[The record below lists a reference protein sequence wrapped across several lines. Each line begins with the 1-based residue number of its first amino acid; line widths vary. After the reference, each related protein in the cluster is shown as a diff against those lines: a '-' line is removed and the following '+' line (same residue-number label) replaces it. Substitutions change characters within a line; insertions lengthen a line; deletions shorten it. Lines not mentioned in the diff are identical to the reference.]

1 MRKTLL
7 ATTALAAAGAFAAG
21 PVLAADMLS
30 VGVGGYME
38 QWFGGTSVDATD
50 AKGASTNIND
60 GAAQQSDSEI
70 HFKGKLEADNGLT
83 FSIKVELEG
92 NNSTDATGDQWG
104 TAIDESQLT
113 VSGEFGQLV
122 LGAED
127 SASVL
132 THHNVRS
139 AGAVGLNCGDVGNW
153 VPGMSGCG
161 GGLETSGH
169 QFGDRNQISYF
180 SPRVS
185 GVQFGASYIPDST
198 QENSSRSGGANNDR
212 DAWSAGG
219 NYVGEFGGAN
229 VSFSV
234 GHYQRSQFVTAAN
247 ALKVFDGREGANATT
262 HPARNKAWYDA
273 HQANITNIPMVLN
286 GDKVAQSADGDTTK
300 PGIQADTGA
309 GSANTVLIYNSD
321 GTLDGNPDI
330 TTLSA
335 RRNASS
341 QAINTQ
347 TSSVMQADDYTHTNI
362 GLRVGMGSFSF
373 DVAYAAVDGGAFKK
387 ESRTHLGTDTAA
399 TATSDDSHYEVV
411 VKDASKDYDVISAGG
426 MFVDG
431 PMSVSLGFIMADYDN
446 GDEQTLGELGAGYT
460 LAPGVV
466 WKSSVFM
473 AEKNTND
480 GKEEREAT
488 GFVTGIALSF

>member
-38 QWFGGTSVDATD
+38 QWFGGTSIDGTD
-50 AKGASTNIND
+50 AKGNEIPD

-70 HFKGKLEADNGLT
+70 NFRGKLEADNGLT
-83 FSIKVELEG
+83 FSVKVELEG
-92 NNSTDATGDQWG
+92 NSTANQ
-104 TAIDESQLT
+104 IDESQLT
-113 VSGEFGQLV
+113 VGGEFGQLV

-198 QENSSRSGGANNDR
+198 QEAAVLAGGANNDR

-234 GHYQRSQFVTAAN
+234 GHYQRSQFVTADD
-247 ALKVFDGREGANATT
+247 ALKVFDGRPGTNI
-262 HPARNKAWYDA
+262 PNINKASYDA
-273 HQANITNIPMVLN
+273 YQANIKNIPMVLA
-286 GDKVAQSADGDTTK
+286 GDKSVQQTDGDAMK
-300 PGIQADTGA
+300 AGIQADKGM
-309 GSANTVLIYNSD
+309 GSADTVLVYDGGNYNSV
-321 GTLDGNPDI
+321 GKATAANRL
-330 TTLSA
+330 
-335 RRNASS
+335 ASL
-341 QAINTQ
+341 QAINAR
-347 TSSVMQADDYTHTNI
+347 TSSVMQADDYTHTNV
-362 GLRVGMGSFSF
+362 GLRVGFGAFSF

-387 ESRTHLGTDTAA
+387 ESRTHLGDDTAA

-411 VKDASKDYDVISAGG
+411 VKDASKDYDVVSAGG
-426 MFVDG
+426 MFADG
-431 PMSVSLGFIMADYDN
+431 PLSISLGFIMADYDN
-446 GDEQTLGELGAGYT
+446 GNEQTLGELGAGYT

-473 AEKNTND
+473 AEKNTHD